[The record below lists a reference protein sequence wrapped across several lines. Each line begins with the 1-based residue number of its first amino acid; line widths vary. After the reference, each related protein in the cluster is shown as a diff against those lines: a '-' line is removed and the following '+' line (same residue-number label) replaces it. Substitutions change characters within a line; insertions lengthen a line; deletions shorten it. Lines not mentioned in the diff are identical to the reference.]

1 MAKPIL
7 DTYIAEENLPY
18 EFCPGCSHGKVLGA
32 LSNSLKQQGL
42 DPSEVVIV
50 TDIGCVG
57 LSDKYF
63 VTHAFHGLHGRAITY
78 ASGIKM
84 QNTELKVIV
93 LIGDGGCGIGGHHL
107 LNAARL
113 NTDITVLVFNNFNF
127 GMTGGQHSVTTPLDS
142 ITATTTLGSTDAPMD
157 IAGTA
162 KVNGGGFVA
171 RATAFD
177 KDLPD
182 LVEKAMKHDGFSLI
196 DIWEL
201 CTAYF
206 VVRNDFGRKEMMD
219 YMESMNMES
228 GILQETERPSFQ
240 TSYKGIQEQASKQKS
255 MSGLVLD
262 TKFSSDLDKPVRI
275 VLAGAAGQKVVSA
288 GNLLASAATLS
299 GLWTSRR
306 ADFPITIQTGFS
318 VAEIVISPE
327 PVLYSGIIKP
337 DVAALIAPEGK
348 AKIARLTKTM
358 EQSDTIYFA
367 DGLGDVDSKAKQI
380 PLEFPD
386 SANREIRKNISAL
399 TAGYLTKQLGLF
411 PFEALKEAIR
421 QIQKPKIVEINL
433 GILAHFE

>member
-1 MAKPIL
+1 MAIKAL

-18 EFCPGCSHGKVLGA
+18 EFCPGCSHGKILGA
-32 LSNSLKQQGL
+32 LSNSLKKQGL

-84 QNTELKVIV
+84 RNPELNVIV

-113 NTDITVLVFNNFNF
+113 NTDISVLVFNNFNF

-142 ITATTTLGSTDAPMD
+142 ITPTTSFGSTDAPMD

-162 KVNGGGFVA
+162 KVNGGGFIA

-177 KDLPD
+177 KDLPN
-182 LVEKAMKHDGFSLI
+182 LIEKAMKHDGFSLI

-201 CTAYF
+201 CTAYY
-206 VVRNDFGRKEMMD
+206 VVRNDFGRKEMMG
-219 YMESMNMES
+219 YMDGMNMES
-228 GILQETERPSFQ
+228 GILQETDRPSFQ
-240 TSYKGIQEQASKQKS
+240 TSYKNIQEQASQQKP

-262 TKFSSDLDKPVRI
+262 TQFSSDLGKPIRI
-275 VLAGAAGQKVVSA
+275 VLAGSAGQKVVSA

-337 DVAALIAPEGK
+337 DVAALIATEGK
-348 AKIARLTKTM
+348 AKIARLTKVM
-358 EQSDTIYFA
+358 EASDTIYFA
-367 DGLGDVDSKAKQI
+367 DGLGDVDSPANQL
-380 PLEFPD
+380 PLEFPE
-386 SANREIRKNISAL
+386 SAKKDVRKNISAL
-399 TAGYLTKQLGLF
+399 TAGFLTKELNLF
-411 PFEALKEAIR
+411 PFEALKEAVR
-421 QIQKPKIVEINL
+421 QIQKPKITEINL
-433 GILAHFE
+433 DVLAHFE

>member
-1 MAKPIL
+1 MAEMGL

-32 LSNSLKQQGL
+32 VSDSLKQQGL
-42 DPSEVVIV
+42 DPTEVVIV

-84 QNTELKVIV
+84 QNPDLKVVV

-107 LNAARL
+107 LNAARS
-113 NTDITVLVFNNFNF
+113 NTDVTVLVFNNFNF
-127 GMTGGQHSVTTPLDS
+127 GMTGGQHSATTPLDS
-142 ITATTTLGSTDAPMD
+142 ITPTTSFGSTDAPMD

-177 KDLPD
+177 KNLP
-182 LVEKAMKHDGFSLI
+182 EMINKAMNHDGFALI

-201 CTAYF
+201 CTAYY
-206 VVRNDFGRKEMMD
+206 VVRNDFGRKEMMN
-219 YMESMNMES
+219 YMDSMNMES
-228 GILQETERPSFQ
+228 GLLQETDRSSFQ
-240 TSYKGIQEQASKQKS
+240 TNYKNVQEQASKQKP
-255 MSGLVLD
+255 MGGLILE
-262 TKFSSDLDKPVRI
+262 TKFSSNLDKPIRI

-318 VAEIVISPE
+318 VAEVVISPE
-327 PVLYSGIIKP
+327 PVLYSGVIKP
-337 DVAALIAPEGK
+337 DVAALVAPEGRD
-348 AKIARLTKTM
+348 KIARLTKAMDKTGL
-358 EQSDTIYFA
+358 IYFSE
-367 DGLGDVDSKAKQI
+367 GLGNVDSKAKQL
-380 PLEFPD
+380 PL
-386 SANREIRKNISAL
+386 
-399 TAGYLTKQLGLF
+399 LF
-411 PFEALKEAIR
+411 PEVLRKKFAKIFQPSR
-421 QIQKPKIVEINL
+421 QVILHKNL
-433 GILAHFE
+433 GYFLSKPCKKRYG

>member
-1 MAKPIL
+1 MAIKAL

-18 EFCPGCSHGKVLGA
+18 EFCPGCSHGKILGA
-32 LSNSLKQQGL
+32 LSNSLKEQGL

-84 QNTELKVIV
+84 RNPELNVIV

-113 NTDITVLVFNNFNF
+113 NTDISVLVFNNFNF

-142 ITATTTLGSTDAPMD
+142 ITPTTSFGSTDAPMD

-162 KVNGGGFVA
+162 KVNGGGFIA

-182 LVEKAMKHDGFSLI
+182 LIEKAMKHDGFSLI

-201 CTAYF
+201 CTAYY
-206 VVRNDFGRKEMMD
+206 VVRNDFGRKEMMG
-219 YMESMNMES
+219 YMDGMNMES
-228 GILQETERPSFQ
+228 GILQETDRPSFQ
-240 TSYKGIQEQASKQKS
+240 TSYKNIQEQASQQKP

-262 TKFSSDLDKPVRI
+262 TQFSSDLGKPIRI
-275 VLAGAAGQKVVSA
+275 VLAGSAGQKVVSA

-337 DVAALIAPEGK
+337 DVAALIATEGK
-348 AKIARLTKTM
+348 AKIARLTKVM
-358 EQSDTIYFA
+358 EASDTIYFA
-367 DGLGDVDSKAKQI
+367 DGLGDVDSPANQL
-380 PLEFPD
+380 PLEFPE
-386 SANREIRKNISAL
+386 SAKKDVRKNISAL
-399 TAGYLTKQLGLF
+399 TAGFLTKELNLF
-411 PFEALKEAIR
+411 PFEALKEAVR
-421 QIQKPKIVEINL
+421 QIQKPKITEINL
-433 GILAHFE
+433 DVLAHFE

>member
-1 MAKPIL
+1 MADKQL
-7 DTYIAEENLPY
+7 DTFIAEENLPY
-18 EFCPGCSHGKVLGA
+18 EFCPGCSHGKILGA
-32 LSNSLKQQGL
+32 LSDSLKQQNL

-84 QNTELKVIV
+84 QNPKLNVIV
-93 LIGDGGCGIGGHHL
+93 MIGDGGCGIGGHHL

-162 KVNGGGFVA
+162 QVNGGGFVA

-177 KDLPD
+177 KDLPH
-182 LVEKAMKHDGFSLI
+182 VIEKAMKHDGFSLI

-201 CTAYF
+201 CTAYY
-206 VVRNDFGRKEMMD
+206 VVRNDFGRKEMVGYMD
-219 YMESMNMES
+219 SMKMES

-240 TSYKGIQEQASKQKS
+240 TSYKHIQEQASQQKT
-255 MSGLVLD
+255 MSGLVLE
-262 TKFSSDLDKPVRI
+262 TNFTSDLDRPVRI
-275 VLAGAAGQKVVSA
+275 VLAGSAGQKVVSA

-327 PVLYSGIIKP
+327 PVLYSGIVKP
-337 DVAALIAPEGK
+337 DVAALIATEGK
-348 AKIARLTKTM
+348 AKIARLTKVM
-358 EQSDTIYFA
+358 EASGTIYFA
-367 DGLGDVDSKAKQI
+367 DGLGDVDSPANQL
-380 PLEFPD
+380 PLEFPE
-386 SANREIRKNISAL
+386 SAKKDIRKNISAL
-399 TAGYLTKQLGLF
+399 TAGFLTKELKLF
-411 PFEALKEAIR
+411 PFEALKDAVR
-421 QIQKPKIVEINL
+421 QIQKPKITEINL
-433 GILAHFE
+433 GVLSHFE

>member
-1 MAKPIL
+1 MADKQL
-7 DTYIAEENLPY
+7 VTYIAEENLPY
-18 EFCPGCSHGKVLGA
+18 EFCPGCSHGKILGA
-32 LSNSLKQQGL
+32 LSDSLKQQNL

-84 QNTELKVIV
+84 QNPKLNVIV
-93 LIGDGGCGIGGHHL
+93 MIGDGGCGIGGHHL

-162 KVNGGGFVA
+162 QVNGGGFIA

-182 LVEKAMKHDGFSLI
+182 VIEKAMKHDGFSLI

-206 VVRNDFGRKEMMD
+206 VPRNDFGRKEMLG
-219 YMESMNMES
+219 YMGGMQMSS

-240 TSYKGIQEQASKQKS
+240 TSYKNIQQQASSQNP
-255 MSGLVLD
+255 MGGLVLE
-262 TKFSSDLDKPVRI
+262 TKFSSDLTKPVRI

-337 DVAALIAPEGK
+337 DVAVLIATEGK
-348 AKIARLTKTM
+348 AKIARLTKVM
-358 EQSDTIYFA
+358 EASGTIYFA
-367 DGLGDVDSKAKQI
+367 DGLGDVDSPANQL
-380 PLEFPD
+380 PLEFPE
-386 SANREIRKNISAL
+386 SAKKDVRKNISAL
-399 TAGYLTKQLGLF
+399 TAGFLTKELNLF
-411 PFEALKEAIR
+411 PFEALKEAVR
-421 QIQKPKIVEINL
+421 QIQKPKITEINL
-433 GILAHFE
+433 GVLAHFE